1 MRERLYRSRG
11 DRMLAGV
18 AGGLAE
24 LWDVDP
30 SLLRI
35 IWAVLI
41 LLTGGI
47 ALVVYIVMAFVV
59 PDEDELYPPTPAG
72 ADGSSDAL
80 SLVDQRTS
88 AAVARAEARA
98 ARRAGREARGGGA
111 PVALI
116 GGGFLVVLGLFFLL
130 REILPSFDF
139 DLLWPV
145 VLVGLGVV
153 LVVSALGRGPRSGDP
168 P

>member
-1 MRERLYRSRG
+1 MGERLYRSRA

-41 LLTGGI
+41 LFTGGI

-59 PDEDELYPPTPAG
+59 PDEDELYPPTPAS
-72 ADGSSDAL
+72 ADGTPVAMTL
-80 SLVDQRTS
+80 ADQRTT

-98 ARRAGREARGGGA
+98 MRRAAREARGGGM
-111 PVALI
+111 PLGLI

-130 REILPSFDF
+130 REILPSFDL

-153 LVVSALGRGPRSGDP
+153 LVVSAVGRDPRSGDRP
-168 P
+168 

>member
-1 MRERLYRSRG
+1 
-11 DRMLAGV
+11 
-18 AGGLAE
+18 
-24 LWDVDP
+24 
-30 SLLRI
+30 
-35 IWAVLI
+35 
-41 LLTGGI
+41 
-47 ALVVYIVMAFVV
+47 MAFVV

>member
-1 MRERLYRSRG
+1 MGERLYRSRS

-30 SLLRI
+30 SLLRV

-41 LLTGGI
+41 LFTGGI

-59 PDEDELYPPTPAG
+59 PDEEELYPSAPAAVG
-72 ADGSSDAL
+72 GSPDAL
-80 SLVDQRTS
+80 ALADQRAS
-88 AAVARAEARA
+88 AAAARAEARA
-98 ARRAGREARGGGA
+98 ARRAAREARGGGM
-111 PVALI
+111 PVGLI

-130 REILPSFDF
+130 REILPSFDL

-153 LVVSALGRGPRSGDP
+153 LVVSALGRGPRSGDRP
-168 P
+168 